1 MSLST
6 PCRAGKP
13 ETSSYIVRNETNG
26 SYAIEQFLARIIL
39 GNSYGVWDKLNV
51 AKGETVATDSSLYA
65 AVLKYLG
72 ASNLAI
78 QNHLDAYY
86 GKLSITQNGS
96 TLIPNIIWSWVGAE
110 TLAEPTDLHHWRCG
124 GKRFFQHILAENS
137 LYLFRKLQYWVRNPF
152 LDEKFHGHHD
162 L

>member
-1 MSLST
+1 M
-6 PCRAGKP
+6 
-13 ETSSYIVRNETNG
+13 
-26 SYAIEQFLARIIL
+26 
-39 GNSYGVWDKLNV
+39 
-51 AKGETVATDSSLYA
+51 ATDSSLYA

-110 TLAEPTDLHHWRCG
+110 TLGGTNRIYTIGDVAANGSSNTSWLKKAYTSSANCNTGFGTRSWMRNSTDTMICKLMLG
-124 GKRFFQHILAENS
+124 GNLSHGQDVLLDCTE
-137 LYLFRKLQYWVRNPF
+137 LYPPHL
-152 LDEKFHGHHD
+152 GA
-162 L
+162 